1 MSVTHRPDKPDNTEE
16 LKKELREVK
25 AAGDSTAALL
35 SLSFKA
41 QIVGDRAAGTGA
53 ISDEM
58 ILASAAVVDYPE
70 FIDNHAYNTIGEII
84 KAGGLLYEIVAPH
97 TSNAAAFP
105 VATTFAYYRLVELAH
120 TGAADDPIP
129 YPETA
134 GVLVA
139 VKSGLYYSYKG
150 AVYKAAGDM
159 PNCVYPPD
167 TPGMWQWE
175 RVERG

>member
-1 MSVTHRPDKPDNTEE
+1 MGVTHRPDKPDGTAE

-41 QIVGDRAAGTGA
+41 QIVQDRAAGTGA

-70 FIDNHAYNTIGEII
+70 FIDNHAYNTVGEII
-84 KAGGLLYEIVAPH
+84 KAGV
-97 TSNAAAFP
+97 
-105 VATTFAYYRLVELAH
+105 VV
-120 TGAADDPIP
+120 D
-129 YPETA
+129 
-134 GVLVA
+134 

>member
-1 MSVTHRPDKPDNTEE
+1 MSVTHRPDKPDGTAE

-41 QIVGDRAAGTGA
+41 QIVQDRAAGTGA
-53 ISDEM
+53 ISDKM

-70 FIDNHAYNTIGEII
+70 FTDNHAYNTVGEII

-105 VATTFAYYRLVELAH
+105 VATTFAYYRLVELTH
-120 TGAADDPIP
+120 TGATDDPIP
-129 YPETA
+129 YPEAA
-134 GVLVA
+134 GVVVN

-150 AVYKAAGDM
+150 TVYKAAADM

>member
-1 MSVTHRPDKPDNTEE
+1 MSVTHRPDKPDGTAE

-84 KAGGLLYEIVAPH
+84 KAGGLL
-97 TSNAAAFP
+97 
-105 VATTFAYYRLVELAH
+105 
-120 TGAADDPIP
+120 
-129 YPETA
+129 
-134 GVLVA
+134 
-139 VKSGLYYSYKG
+139 
-150 AVYKAAGDM
+150 
-159 PNCVYPPD
+159 
-167 TPGMWQWE
+167 
-175 RVERG
+175 